1 MIEGL
6 SKGIIERLRQGMD
19 PFDTI
24 LGQQNE
30 KEKVLASLLADHH
43 LILEGPPGIGK
54 TTMAKQ
60 VASMLPAIEV
70 VQGCPFRCHPE
81 HPVCPSCRAK
91 FDQGEKLPSVMLPGS
106 KRFLRIQGSP
116 DLTTEDLLG
125 DIDPTMA
132 FKFGPQDS
140 RAFTPGKLLRGN
152 RGIIFFDELNR
163 VTEKL
168 QNALLQVLE
177 EGTATIGSYEVDYQ
191 AEFIMIAT
199 MNPTESTGA
208 EELSEVL
215 MDRFDVVFLN
225 YPENDEIEK
234 EIILRFGQK
243 FEGITVPSEVL
254 DKIVRIVRATRRK
267 PWSDELERGLSVR
280 AGISLYEKVQA
291 LALMRDETEVKL
303 NDIKRMALSSMVGRL
318 KVGPDSKYYND
329 EPKFLSELLKIEIG
343 V

>member
-6 SKGIIERLRQGMD
+6 SKGILERLKQEID

-24 LGQQNE
+24 LGQSNE

-70 VQGCPFRCHPE
+70 VQGCAFRCHPE
-81 HPVCPSCRAK
+81 HPVCPSCRVE
-91 FDQGEKLPSVMLPGS
+91 FDKGVKLPSEMLPGS

-132 FKFGPQDS
+132 FKFGPQDY

-177 EGTATIGSYEVDYQ
+177 EGTATIGAYEVDYQ
-191 AEFIMIAT
+191 AKFIMIAT

-234 EIILRFGQK
+234 EIIVKYGNK
-243 FEGITVPSEVL
+243 FEEITVPENIL

-291 LALMRDETEVKL
+291 LTLMRGESEVKQT
-303 NDIKRMALSSMVGRL
+303 DIKRMAISSMVGRL
-318 KVGPDSKYYND
+318 KVGPDSKYYNN
-329 EPKFLSELLKIEIG
+329 ESKFLNELLKIEIG